1 MTTDD
6 LDPQVDT
13 ALKSVPP
20 ADPAT
25 RNAHISAALEQSVTS
40 RPQYS
45 RIVVGAAAALVLLL
59 GAFAIGRS
67 SASSPQSPVV
77 SAPASTIPKAALSS
91 CTDQFDSDA
100 ELVHSYEV
108 NDVDFAVV
116 KVNDQTFILEIN
128 SCTYITQFST
138 TAD

>member
-6 LDPQVDT
+6 LDPTLDA
-13 ALKSVPP
+13 ALRSVPP
-20 ADPAT
+20 VEPAA
-25 RNAHISAALEQSVTS
+25 RDAHIAAALEQSVMR
-40 RPQYS
+40 RPQLG
-45 RIVVGAAAALVLLL
+45 RIAIGAAAALVLIF
-59 GAFAIGRS
+59 GAFVIGRS

-116 KVNDQTFILEIN
+116 KVNDQTFILEVN

-138 TAD
+138 AAD